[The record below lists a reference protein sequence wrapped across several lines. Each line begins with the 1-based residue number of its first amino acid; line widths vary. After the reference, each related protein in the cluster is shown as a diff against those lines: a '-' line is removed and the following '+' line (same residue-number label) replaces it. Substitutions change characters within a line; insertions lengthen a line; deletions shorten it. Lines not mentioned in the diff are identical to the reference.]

1 MLPLGMSGGESS
13 GSERKRAHQ
22 NRRRRNGVE
31 RGNEVE
37 REKTGLNVGGITEVS
52 GSGDGGTG

>member
-1 MLPLGMSGGESS
+1 MVNRREVR
-13 GSERKRAHQ
+13 ERERIRI
-22 NRRRRNGVE
+22 RRRRNEVE

-52 GSGDGGTG
+52 GSGDGGAG